1 MNGDREKQILDLIKT
16 TEEKAESELNSTTFN
31 MEKNMGLEISQKYKT
46 IFNCRYTE
54 IKE

>member
-1 MNGDREKQILDLIKT
+1 MNGDREKQILELNKT
-16 TEEKAESELNSTTFN
+16 TEKKAKTELNSTTFN
-31 MEKNMGLEISQKYKT
+31 MEKKIGLEISQKYKT

>member
-1 MNGDREKQILDLIKT
+1 MSWDREKQILELNKT
-16 TEEKAESELNSTTFN
+16 IEEKAESELNSATFN
-31 MEKNMGLEISQKYKT
+31 MEKNIGLEISQKYIT

>member
-1 MNGDREKQILDLIKT
+1 MNGDREKQILEPNKT
-16 TEEKAESELNSTTFN
+16 TEEKTKSELNSTTFN
-31 MEKNMGLEISQKYKT
+31 MEKNIGLEISQKYKT

>member
-1 MNGDREKQILDLIKT
+1 MNWEKEKQILELNKT
-16 TEEKAESELNSTTFN
+16 VEEKAKPELNSADFN
-31 MEKNMGLEISQKYKT
+31 MEKNTGLKIGQKYTT

>member
-1 MNGDREKQILDLIKT
+1 MNGDREKQILELNKI
-16 TEEKAESELNSTTFN
+16 TEEKAGSELNSTTFN
-31 MEKNMGLEISQKYKT
+31 MEKNIGLEISQKYKT